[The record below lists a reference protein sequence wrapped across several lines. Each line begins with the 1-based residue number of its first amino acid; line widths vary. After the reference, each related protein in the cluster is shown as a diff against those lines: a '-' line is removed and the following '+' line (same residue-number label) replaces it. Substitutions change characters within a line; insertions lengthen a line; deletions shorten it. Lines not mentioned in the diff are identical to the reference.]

1 MSKNQNHK
9 IVKVTSCSDKLKFAK
24 AFMDNTSKP
33 FLECRNIVDMLCMN
47 GKPFG
52 VILLNESLCAVEQWE
67 AIAQQAGDIINW
79 EYINE

>member
-1 MSKNQNHK
+1 MSKNSNHK

-24 AFMDNTSKP
+24 AFMDNTGKL
-33 FLECRNIVDMLCMN
+33 FFECKNIVDVLCMN

-52 VILLNESLCAVEQWE
+52 IILLNESLCAVEQWE
-67 AIAQQAGDIINW
+67 AITQQAGDIITW